1 MTWLVTAA
9 GVILTDVGIGLLIG
23 VLFSLLSIV
32 FRTQRLI
39 ELPYRCSC
47 DLTLLFTSPMLY
59 TFMLLLHFAFV
70 KVDTVTK
77 MIFVD

>member
-32 FRTQRLI
+32 FRTQRL
-39 ELPYRCSC
+39 L
-47 DLTLLFTSPMLY
+47 DLCCCCIDFITLF
-59 TFMLLLHFAFV
+59 
-70 KVDTVTK
+70 
-77 MIFVD
+77 